1 MQMQIQT
8 LVQMLMRVPTLM
20 LNASN
25 PIGRDVGDAC
35 ACEVDNAMI

>member
-1 MQMQIQT
+1 MQMQT

-25 PIGRDVGDAC
+25 PAVGDVSDAC
-35 ACEVDNAMI
+35 ACEVDDAMI